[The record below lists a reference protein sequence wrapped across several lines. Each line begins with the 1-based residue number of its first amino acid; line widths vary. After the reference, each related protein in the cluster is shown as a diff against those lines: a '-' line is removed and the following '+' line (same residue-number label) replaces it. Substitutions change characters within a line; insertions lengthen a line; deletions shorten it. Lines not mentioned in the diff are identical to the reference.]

1 MKGFSLATKEG
12 EKLLVFVKN
21 AEIKRF
27 GGFWISNGNM
37 GSALIIF

>member
-21 AEIKRF
+21 AEIKLYYP
-27 GGFWISNGNM
+27 IM
-37 GSALIIF
+37 V